1 MMVSAVAD
9 PVVEQVLQ
17 FARMLRRRGLKITI
31 SDTLTVL
38 AGLAHIDPL
47 EKRQFYY
54 LLRASFCSSPEERI
68 VFDTLFDHFWGVG
81 ELALGSTRAAG
92 DDEEIEDAVNQEA
105 DQKGEGD
112 GQLDS
117 DAEEKS
123 QEEPGADMQP
133 QGEDDKSKHGEPVQ
147 SQSPP
152 IGLVRPDEEPAESG
166 GASHGY
172 SPKEFL
178 IEKDF
183 RHLSDDEAAAMRR
196 AVRNLAGSLL
206 LGMQKSRRTKRGM
219 GHLDFRK
226 LYRSNMRYAGEIIEL
241 RRRTREENRLDL
253 VVLCDVSGSMD
264 VYMEFY
270 LLFLYVLQNSLRNV
284 ETFVFSTHLTR
295 VTSSMRKSYA
305 KAKEELARKAR
316 HWSGG
321 TKLGASLKQFNAAY
335 QGRLSAHSTSVIIIS
350 DGWDR
355 GDTSLISQ
363 QLKQLRKHVRQI
375 IWLNPLLGTPN
386 YQPVAKGLQAALPH
400 VDYFLPA
407 NSVKSLLHAAKILAR
422 PGKGQDVKKYIVS
435 EGNSEVSA
443 N

>member
-1 MMVSAVAD
+1 MMERTVVD
-9 PVVEQVLQ
+9 PVAERVLH
-17 FARMLRRRGLKITI
+17 FARLLRKRGLKVTI
-31 SDTLTVL
+31 SDTMTVL
-38 AGLAHIDPL
+38 EGLAHIDPL

-54 LLRASFCSSPEERI
+54 LLRAAFCSSPEERI
-68 VFDTLFDHFWGVG
+68 VFDTLFEHFWGFD
-81 ELALGSTRAAG
+81 ELTLGSTRAAG
-92 DDEEIEDAVNQEA
+92 DDEQIEDIVNQEA
-105 DQKGEGD
+105 DRKGEGD
-112 GQLDS
+112 GQLGP
-117 DAEEKS
+117 DAEEKDQDES
-123 QEEPGADMQP
+123 GTDMQP
-133 QGEDDKSKHGEPVQ
+133 QGEDDRGKNGEPVQ
-147 SQSPP
+147 SQLPP
-152 IGLVRPDEEPAESG
+152 IGLVKPDEEPAESG

-172 SPKEFL
+172 SPNEYL

-196 AVRNLAGSLL
+196 AVRKLAGSLL
-206 LGMQKSRRTKRGM
+206 LGIQKSRRTKRGM
-219 GHLDFRK
+219 GHLDFRR
-226 LYRSNMRYAGEIIEL
+226 LYRNNMRYAGEIIEL
-241 RRRTREENRLDL
+241 RRRIKEENRLDL

-305 KAKEELARKAR
+305 RAKEELARKAR

-321 TKLGASLKQFNAAY
+321 TKLGVSLKQFNAAY

-363 QLKQLRKHVRQI
+363 ELKRLRKHVRQI

-386 YQPVAKGLQAALPH
+386 YQPVAKGLQAALPY

-407 NSVKSLLHAAKILAR
+407 NNVKSLLRAAQILAK
-422 PGKGQDVKKYIVS
+422 PGKGQDVKKYIVT
-435 EGNSEVSA
+435 EGNSEPSA